1 MKKIPLASFSR
12 QSERISSFLNEYQNI
27 SSSLYNA
34 KKDLSYLTEEPFDQ
48 YNEKFNDLYYQ
59 LEDLVSQINDDFED
73 KKDSLIRLEE
83 INDRLYFLH
92 SLRKKY
98 GYTTS
103 EILA

>member
-1 MKKIPLASFSR
+1 MKKI
-12 QSERISSFLNEYQNI
+12 Y
-27 SSSLYNA
+27 
-34 KKDLSYLTEEPFDQ
+34 FDIH
-48 YNEKFNDLYYQ
+48 
-59 LEDLVSQINDDFED
+59 LEDLVSQINDDFEA

-103 EILA
+103 DILAKYEEIKQNINILR